1 MKAVCFTGHR
11 IITVTDRM
19 REKLRNKLIELI
31 ENGAEDFYAGGAVG
45 WDMLCEQMVLKLR
58 REYPHI
64 KLHII
69 LPCPAEEQSA
79 EWSEEDKFAY
89 SEILVEADSREIIS
103 KSRIHGCMK
112 KRNQR
117 LADLADCCVC
127 WHNESISVCGTAQ
140 TVRMAREK
148 GIPVFNLYE

>member
-11 IITVTDRM
+11 IIMITDRM
-19 REKLRNKLIELI
+19 REKLRSTLIELI

-45 WDMLCEQMVLKLR
+45 WDMLCEQTVLRLR

-64 KLHII
+64 RLHII
-69 LPCPAEEQSA
+69 MPCPAEEQSA
-79 EWSEEDKFAY
+79 EWNEEDKFAY
-89 SEILVEADSREIIS
+89 SEILVEADSREMIS
-103 KSRIHGCMK
+103 KSYACGCMK

-117 LADLADCCVC
+117 LVELADCCVC

-148 GIPVFNLYE
+148 GIPILNMYE